1 MEERSES
8 LERQVAQQH
17 RQLDTLFEETL
28 LAIREERDPE
38 RALAAFAHLQEAL
51 ETHFFQ
57 EDHLYYPPIWALRPR
72 QKQPLLDFIEN
83 HQHFRGLLMEI
94 FTEMEGGALEIAA
107 RRLDEFLAEFSA
119 HELEE
124 ENLLRS
130 VDGEFSN
137 L

>member
-1 MEERSES
+1 MEPRSES

-28 LAIREERDPE
+28 LATREERDPE
-38 RALAAFAHLQEAL
+38 RALTAFTHLQEAL

-57 EDHLYYPPIWALRPR
+57 EDHLYYPPIWALRPQ
-72 QKQPLLDFIEN
+72 QKLPLLDFIEN
-83 HQHFRGLLMEI
+83 HQHFRELLMEI
-94 FTEMEGGALEIAA
+94 FTQIEGGALEIAA

-119 HELEE
+119 HEFKEE
-124 ENLLRS
+124 KLLRT
-130 VDGEFSN
+130 VDGEFSS